1 MSTVTTPASAPLTL
15 EEERAA
21 FSRGRFLAMPLTG
34 AIVWAVIGVCGAIL
48 EPAAAVWVLFLGTGS
63 IIYLALFL
71 SRFTGEH
78 LTKQRR
84 NAFDPLFY
92 VGTAQALL
100 VFSIAIPF
108 FQTDYTSLPL
118 SVGILTGLMWMP
130 FSWIIQ
136 HWIGIFHS
144 VSRTALCLTAWYLFP
159 DQRFV
164 VIPAI
169 IVAVYAVTIVVLE
182 KRWRVVNA

>member
-1 MSTVTTPASAPLTL
+1 MSTVTTPTSAPLTL

-48 EPAAAVWVLFLGTGS
+48 EPAAAVWVLFLG
-63 IIYLALFL
+63 
-71 SRFTGEH
+71 TGEH

-144 VSRTALCLTAWYLFP
+144 VTRTALCLTAWYLFP